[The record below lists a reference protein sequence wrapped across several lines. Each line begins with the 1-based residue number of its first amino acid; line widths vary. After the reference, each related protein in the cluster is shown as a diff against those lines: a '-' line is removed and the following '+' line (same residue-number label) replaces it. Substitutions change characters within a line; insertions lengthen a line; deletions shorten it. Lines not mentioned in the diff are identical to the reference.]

1 MRAVGRHEVDQRA
14 RVLEELAELVPA
26 GVGLHRRVLGAAGI
40 ELGED
45 LVAHQVERR
54 HAGVAAAREVDGG
67 QVERQAEQIVPE
79 RAGDELVDLVGDLVD
94 RAEHDLAGGGG
105 AMRGELER
113 IEERID
119 QADRVQD
126 RLAGRRINDRRAV
139 SADLVAVDVLVQH
152 RVAEA
157 IDGVRELG
165 RDRRVEMD
173 VVVAEQMDVRRH
185 LAREL
190 LEHQVLVLRL
200 GAELGDLEQPFAIP
214 FVGLDDVDGIAVD
227 VDTVGD
233 REVDARQ
240 HPIASKRR
248 VAIVELG
255 LDLGLDH
262 VDLAVVLGMED
273 VVDRGQRDVL
283 VGAAVA
289 GDVVRVEQLV
299 VVECRAGRRAA
310 GAARHPLAPS
320 GIGDRAG

>member
-1 MRAVGRHEVDQRA
+1 M
-14 RVLEELAELVPA
+14 LEELAELVPA
-26 GVGLHRRVLGAAGI
+26 RVGLHRRVVGAAGI

-45 LVAHQVERR
+45 LVAHQIERR
-54 HAGVAAAREVDGG
+54 HAGVTAARDVDGG
-67 QVERQAEQIVPE
+67 QVERQAEQVVPE

-105 AMRGELER
+105 AMRGERER
-113 IEERID
+113 IEERVD
-119 QADRVQD
+119 QADRVQN
-126 RLAGRRINDRRAV
+126 RLAGERIDDRRAV

-200 GAELGDLEQPFAIP
+200 GAELGDLEQPLAVP
-214 FVGLDDVDGIAVD
+214 FVVLDDVDGIAVD

-233 REVDARQ
+233 RRSTPGSTQLSANDVSPLSSSAWIWALTTSIWRLCSAWKMSWIAVSAMFSLAR
-240 HPIASKRR
+240 
-248 VAIVELG
+248 
-255 LDLGLDH
+255 
-262 VDLAVVLGMED
+262 
-273 VVDRGQRDVL
+273 
-283 VGAAVA
+283 
-289 GDVVRVEQLV
+289 
-299 VVECRAGRRAA
+299 
-310 GAARHPLAPS
+310 PS
-320 GIGDRAG
+320 PAM